1 MATKSNKGPGL
12 ARAASSTGA
21 ASGATAITSSKVSE
35 TSSSTMKPSAPLSTG
50 GQAIKELAAHS
61 NGLRLTGKVALI
73 TGGARGMGASFA
85 KAMVDQGAS
94 VMITDVLDDAGNQLA
109 RSLGNKAAYRRLD
122 VTRRDDWKS
131 TVQETI
137 RAFGK
142 LNVLVNNAGIVNFSP
157 IDTSDEESW
166 DHTLAVDL
174 TGAYNG
180 IRASVE
186 ALKKYAP
193 ASIINISSTAGM
205 RGYRSLTA
213 YSAAKFG
220 LRGLTKSVALDL
232 AAMKIRCNSVHPGP
246 IETPMLAGHEDAGK
260 QVAMKRVGQ
269 PAEVANLVVYLA
281 SDESSFSTGA
291 EFVADGGEL
300 AGLAPN

>member
-1 MATKSNKGPGL
+1 MSTKVTSGSSATRS
-12 ARAASSTGA
+12 ASSAGA
-21 ASGATAITSSKVSE
+21 ATSTSSA
-35 TSSSTMKPSAPLSTG
+35 TMKAL
-50 GQAIKELAAHS
+50 EAHP
-61 NGLRLTGKVALI
+61 NGARLGGKVALI

-85 KAMVDQGAS
+85 KAMVAQGAS
-94 VMITDVLDDAGNQLA
+94 VMITDVRDDAGNQLA
-109 RSLGNKAAYRRLD
+109 RSLGKQAAYRRLD
-122 VTRRDDWKS
+122 VTHRDDWKS
-131 TVQETI
+131 AVQETI
-137 RAFGK
+137 RTFGK
-142 LNVLVNNAGIVNFSP
+142 MNVLVNNAGIVNFAP
-157 IDTSDEESW
+157 IDHNDPENW

-246 IETPMLAGHEDAGK
+246 TDTPMLDGHRDASK
-260 QVAMKRVGQ
+260 QIAMKRVGQ
-269 PAEVANLVVYLA
+269 PYEIANLVVFLA
-281 SDESSFSTGA
+281 SDESSFSTGS

-300 AGLAPN
+300 AGLAPS

>member
-1 MATKSNKGPGL
+1 MATKSSSSPGTVKT
-12 ARAASSTGA
+12 ASS
-21 ASGATAITSSKVSE
+21 ASRSTSSTAVK
-35 TSSSTMKPSAPLSTG
+35 
-50 GQAIKELAAHS
+50 AIEAHP
-61 NGLRLTGKVALI
+61 NGLRLSGKVALI

-85 KAMVDQGAS
+85 KAMVAQGAS
-94 VMITDVLDDAGNQLA
+94 VMITDVRDDAGNQLA
-109 RSLGNKAAYRRLD
+109 KSLGSQAAYRRLD
-122 VTRRDDWKS
+122 VTHRDDWKS
-131 TVQETI
+131 AVQETI
-137 RAFGK
+137 RTFGK
-142 LNVLVNNAGIVNFSP
+142 LNVLVNNAGIVNFEP
-157 IDTSDEESW
+157 IDHNDPENW

-246 IETPMLAGHEDAGK
+246 VETPMLAGHEDARK

-269 PAEVANLVVYLA
+269 PQEIANLVVYLA

-300 AGLAPN
+300 AGLAPS

>member
-1 MATKSNKGPGL
+1 MPTKVTTKPT
-12 ARAASSTGA
+12 ARATESPKT
-21 ASGATAITSSKVSE
+21 VE
-35 TSSSTMKPSAPLSTG
+35 THP
-50 GQAIKELAAHS
+50 
-61 NGLRLTGKVALI
+61 NGLRLHGKVALI
-73 TGGARGMGASFA
+73 TGAARGMGASFA
-85 KAMVDQGAS
+85 KAMVEQGAS
-94 VMITDVLDDAGNQLA
+94 VMITDVRDDDGNQLA
-109 RSLGNKAAYRRLD
+109 RSLGERAAYRRLD
-122 VTRRDDWKS
+122 VTHRDDWKAA
-131 TVQETI
+131 VQETI
-137 RAFGK
+137 RTFGR
-142 LNVLVNNAGIVNFSP
+142 LNVLVNNAGIVNFAP
-157 IDTSDEESW
+157 IDKNDPENW

-180 IRASVE
+180 IKASVE

-246 IETPMLAGHEDAGK
+246 VDTPMLDGHENAK
-260 QVAMKRVGQ
+260 MQTAMKRVGRPQ
-269 PAEVANLVVYLA
+269 EVANLVVFLA
-281 SDESSFSTGA
+281 SDESSFSTGS

-300 AGLAPN
+300 AGLAPS

>member
-1 MATKSNKGPGL
+1 MSTKVTSGSSATRS
-12 ARAASSTGA
+12 ASSAGA
-21 ASGATAITSSKVSE
+21 ATSTSSAA
-35 TSSSTMKPSAPLSTG
+35 MKAL
-50 GQAIKELAAHS
+50 EAHP
-61 NGLRLTGKVALI
+61 NGARLGGKVALI

-85 KAMVDQGAS
+85 KAMVAQGAS
-94 VMITDVLDDAGNQLA
+94 VMITDVRDDAGNQLA
-109 RSLGNKAAYRRLD
+109 RSLGKQAAYRRLD
-122 VTRRDDWKS
+122 VTHRDDWKS
-131 TVQETI
+131 AVQETI
-137 RAFGK
+137 RTFGK
-142 LNVLVNNAGIVNFSP
+142 MNVLVNNAGIVNFAP
-157 IDTSDEESW
+157 IDHNDPENW

-246 IETPMLAGHEDAGK
+246 TDTPMLDGHRDASK
-260 QVAMKRVGQ
+260 QIAMKRVGQ
-269 PAEVANLVVYLA
+269 PYEIANLVVFLA
-281 SDESSFSTGA
+281 SDESSFSTGS

-300 AGLAPN
+300 AGLAPS

>member
-1 MATKSNKGPGL
+1 MSTKVTSGSSATRS
-12 ARAASSTGA
+12 ASSAGA
-21 ASGATAITSSKVSE
+21 ATSTSSAA
-35 TSSSTMKPSAPLSTG
+35 MKAL
-50 GQAIKELAAHS
+50 EAHP
-61 NGLRLTGKVALI
+61 NGARLGGKVALI

-85 KAMVDQGAS
+85 KAMVAQGAS
-94 VMITDVLDDAGNQLA
+94 VMITDVRDDAGNQLA
-109 RSLGNKAAYRRLD
+109 RSLGKQAAYRRLD
-122 VTRRDDWKS
+122 VTHRDDWKS
-131 TVQETI
+131 VVQETI
-137 RAFGK
+137 RTFGK
-142 LNVLVNNAGIVNFSP
+142 MNVLVNNAGIVNFAP
-157 IDTSDEESW
+157 IDHNDPENW

-246 IETPMLAGHEDAGK
+246 TDTPMLDGHRDASK
-260 QVAMKRVGQ
+260 QIAMKRVGQ
-269 PAEVANLVVYLA
+269 PYEIANLVVFLA
-281 SDESSFSTGA
+281 SDESSFSTGS

-300 AGLAPN
+300 AGLAPS

>member
-1 MATKSNKGPGL
+1 MNDAAPVNGTPRERHSARLAPTSQMTITQATTDPQEVTAMATTTTKTKP
-12 ARAASSTGA
+12 ASS
-21 ASGATAITSSKVSE
+21 
-35 TSSSTMKPSAPLSTG
+35 M
-50 GQAIKELAAHS
+50 KELEAHP
-61 NGLRLTGKVALI
+61 NGLRLTSKVALI

-85 KAMVDQGAS
+85 KAMVAQGAN
-94 VMITDVLDDAGNQLA
+94 VMITDVRDDAGNQLA
-109 RSLGNKAAYRRLD
+109 RSLGKQAAYRRLD
-122 VTRRDDWKS
+122 VTHRDDWKAA
-131 TVQETI
+131 VQETI
-137 RAFGK
+137 RTFGK
-142 LNVLVNNAGIVNFSP
+142 LNVLVNNAGIVNFAP
-157 IDTSDEESW
+157 IDHNDQDNW
-166 DHTLAVDL
+166 DHTIAVDL

-180 IRASVE
+180 IHASVE

-232 AAMKIRCNSVHPGP
+232 AAMKVRCNSVHPGP
-246 IETPMLAGHEDAGK
+246 INTPMLAGHEDAK
-260 QVAMKRVGQ
+260 DQVAMKRVGQ
-269 PAEVANLVVYLA
+269 PYEIANLVVFLA

-300 AGLAPN
+300 AGLAPS

>member
-1 MATKSNKGPGL
+1 MATTTTKTKP
-12 ARAASSTGA
+12 ASS
-21 ASGATAITSSKVSE
+21 
-35 TSSSTMKPSAPLSTG
+35 M
-50 GQAIKELAAHS
+50 KELEAHP

-85 KAMVDQGAS
+85 KAMVAQGAN
-94 VMITDVLDDAGNQLA
+94 VMITDVRDDAGNQLA
-109 RSLGNKAAYRRLD
+109 RSLGKQAAYRRLD
-122 VTRRDDWKS
+122 VTHRDDWKAA
-131 TVQETI
+131 VQETI
-137 RAFGK
+137 RTFGK
-142 LNVLVNNAGIVNFSP
+142 LNVLVNNAGIVNFAP
-157 IDTSDEESW
+157 IDHNDQDNW
-166 DHTLAVDL
+166 DHTIAVDL

-180 IRASVE
+180 IHASVE

-232 AAMKIRCNSVHPGP
+232 AAMKVRCNSVHPGP
-246 IETPMLAGHEDAGK
+246 INTPMLAGHEDAK
-260 QVAMKRVGQ
+260 DQVAMKRVGQ
-269 PAEVANLVVYLA
+269 PYEIANLVVFLA

-300 AGLAPN
+300 AGLAPS

>member
-1 MATKSNKGPGL
+1 MPTKVTTKPAAKATG
-12 ARAASSTGA
+12 
-21 ASGATAITSSKVSE
+21 SSKLPE
-35 TSSSTMKPSAPLSTG
+35 
-50 GQAIKELAAHS
+50 AHP
-61 NGLRLTGKVALI
+61 NGLRLHGKVALI
-73 TGGARGMGASFA
+73 TGAARGMGASFA
-85 KAMVDQGAS
+85 TAMIEQGAS
-94 VMITDVLDDAGNQLA
+94 VMITDVRDDDGNRLA
-109 RSLGNKAAYRRLD
+109 RRLGERAAYRRLD
-122 VTRRDDWKS
+122 VTHRDDWKAA
-131 TVQETI
+131 VQETV
-137 RAFGK
+137 RTFGK
-142 LNVLVNNAGIVNFSP
+142 LNVLVNNAGIVNFAP
-157 IDTSDEESW
+157 IDKNDPENW

-180 IRASVE
+180 IKASVE

-246 IETPMLAGHEDAGK
+246 TDTPMLDGHENAK
-260 QVAMKRVGQ
+260 RQTAMKRVGRPQ
-269 PAEVANLVVYLA
+269 EIANLVVFLA
-281 SDESSFSTGA
+281 SDESSFSTGS

-300 AGLAPN
+300 AGLAPS

>member
-1 MATKSNKGPGL
+1 MSTKVTSGSSATRS
-12 ARAASSTGA
+12 ASSAGA
-21 ASGATAITSSKVSE
+21 ATSTSSAA
-35 TSSSTMKPSAPLSTG
+35 MKAL
-50 GQAIKELAAHS
+50 EAHP
-61 NGLRLTGKVALI
+61 NGARLGGKVALI

-85 KAMVDQGAS
+85 KAMVAQGAS
-94 VMITDVLDDAGNQLA
+94 VMITDVRDDAGNQLA
-109 RSLGNKAAYRRLD
+109 RSLGKQAAYRRLD
-122 VTRRDDWKS
+122 VTHRDDWKS
-131 TVQETI
+131 AVQETI
-137 RAFGK
+137 RTFGK
-142 LNVLVNNAGIVNFSP
+142 MNVLVNNAGIVNFAP
-157 IDTSDEESW
+157 IDHNDPENW

-246 IETPMLAGHEDAGK
+246 TDTPMLDGHRDASK
-260 QVAMKRVGQ
+260 QIAMKRVGQ
-269 PAEVANLVVYLA
+269 PHEIANLVVFLA
-281 SDESSFSTGA
+281 SDESSFSTGS

-300 AGLAPN
+300 AGLAPS

>member
-1 MATKSNKGPGL
+1 MSTKVTSGSSATRS
-12 ARAASSTGA
+12 ASSAGA
-21 ASGATAITSSKVSE
+21 ATSTSSAA
-35 TSSSTMKPSAPLSTG
+35 MKAL
-50 GQAIKELAAHS
+50 EAHP
-61 NGLRLTGKVALI
+61 NGARLGGKVALI

-85 KAMVDQGAS
+85 KAMVAQGAS
-94 VMITDVLDDAGNQLA
+94 VMITDVRDDAGNQLA
-109 RSLGNKAAYRRLD
+109 RSLGKQAAYRRLD
-122 VTRRDDWKS
+122 VTHRDDWKS
-131 TVQETI
+131 AVQETI
-137 RAFGK
+137 RTFGK
-142 LNVLVNNAGIVNFSP
+142 MNVLVNNAGIVNFAP
-157 IDTSDEESW
+157 IDHNDPENW

-205 RGYRSLTA
+205 RGYRSLAA

-246 IETPMLAGHEDAGK
+246 TDTPMLDGHRDASK
-260 QVAMKRVGQ
+260 QIAMKRVGQ
-269 PAEVANLVVYLA
+269 PYEIANLVVFLA
-281 SDESSFSTGA
+281 SDESSFSTGS

-300 AGLAPN
+300 AGLAPS